1 MWRPPLG
8 QQQLR
13 EDMHK
18 QMVPASRAAVK
29 GGHRAGWVV
38 SAGLGS
44 VRAVKKL
51 LLFVLIVVIGIELYR
66 CRTTPGELGRHQRGT
81 PDHWPPIIRKPPPA
95 LAPTASQ
102 QKAPSPESR

>member
-13 EDMHK
+13 EQTHP

-29 GGHRAGWVV
+29 EAPF
-38 SAGLGS
+38 GLGS
-44 VRAVKKL
+44 VRTVKKFL
-51 LLFVLIVVIGIELYR
+51 LLVIIVVIGIELYR

-81 PDHWPPIIRKPPPA
+81 PDHWPPIIRKPPPER
-95 LAPTASQ
+95 APTASQ
-102 QKAPSPESR
+102 QKAPSPASR